1 MELMCQLCQEKI
13 LPTEKIADARPLVAH
28 VECALRETQGGIGH
42 HLDHDYWCVQMH
54 DPDAGLSYR
63 DSARRIWKLF
73 NHVIDGDICGSP

>member
-42 HLDHDYWCVQMH
+42 HLDHV
-54 DPDAGLSYR
+54 AGGKT
-63 DSARRIWKLF
+63 RRTRVCKK
-73 NHVIDGDICGSP
+73 CGQTLDRK